1 MKNSALALG
10 GLLILINTAAGL
22 VFSSYNPFNM
32 AMADASILLS
42 TALIYGV
49 YKSTMADGFKIGFT
63 VVFGIT
69 GLIRFICS
77 VVSLEQFKDNTAF
90 LVFIIFL
97 AIEGLIFFVG
107 NSLKNK

>member
-49 YKSTMADGFKIGFT
+49 YKSTIADGFKIGFT
-63 VVFGIT
+63 IVFAIT

-77 VVSLEQFKDNTAF
+77 LRGMLGIWRARWISTR
-90 LVFIIFL
+90 
-97 AIEGLIFFVG
+97 FVG
-107 NSLKNK
+107 SLMFAKLPIPK